1 MSTNNH
7 KKTSPIVTVGDE
19 TDATAGFT
27 ARVLLSLVV
36 DITDLRDTAERLHV
50 QVSTLARAH
59 GIDPNIKK

>member
-1 MSTNNH
+1 MSNNQ

-19 TDATAGFT
+19 SDATVGFT

-36 DITDLRDTAERLHV
+36 DVSELRETAERLHV

-59 GIDPNIKK
+59 GIDPVIKK